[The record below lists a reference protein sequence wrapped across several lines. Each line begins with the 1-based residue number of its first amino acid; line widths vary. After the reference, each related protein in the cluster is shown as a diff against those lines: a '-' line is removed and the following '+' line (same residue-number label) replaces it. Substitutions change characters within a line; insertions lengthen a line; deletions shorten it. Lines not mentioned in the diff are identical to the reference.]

1 MKLRSKSYE
10 IVLCETK
17 LNLNFVSF
25 VKKWFFLTAVLQ
37 TGAVSSASGSAYA
50 EFGNT
55 KVIVSV

>member
-1 MKLRSKSYE
+1 MRL
-10 IVLCETK
+10 TK
-17 LNLNFVSF
+17 LKFVSF
-25 VKKWFFLTAVLQ
+25 MKKIGFLVLQ